1 MNTVNMSIRTDPEL
15 KAQAEE
21 VLTKLGMSMSGTIN
35 MFLMQIVREQAVP
48 LNLSLN
54 PEKAVYADLLHAEAE
69 RAAGYRG
76 READE
81 VLDDMRQIIAE
92 AKRSKRNAV

>member
-1 MNTVNMSIRTDPEL
+1 MNTVSMSIRTDPEL

-21 VLTKLGMSMSGTIN
+21 ILSRLGMTMNGTIN

-54 PEKAVYADLLHAEAE
+54 PPQALYADLMYAEAE

-76 READE
+76 RTGDE
-81 VLDDMRQIIAE
+81 VAAEMRQIISDARR
-92 AKRSKRNAV
+92 KNA

>member
-1 MNTVNMSIRTDPEL
+1 MNTVSMSIRTDPEL

-21 VLTKLGMSMSGTIN
+21 ILARLGMTMNGTIN

-54 PEKAVYADLLHAEAE
+54 PPQALYADLLHAEAE
-69 RAAGYRG
+69 RAAGYQG
-76 READE
+76 RTGDE
-81 VLDDMRQIIAE
+81 VAAEMRQIISD
-92 AKRSKRNAV
+92 AKRAHRNA